1 MKSKC
6 KLVALFLSVSAPA
19 YAEQTMADLAAAASQ
34 IEQQLNLATSLSNSI
49 HGYGHSTS
57 IVETGVTDPALI
69 DQSMVDAYNS
79 AIDTVLNTAYLTAQ
93 DVFIEQHNTAIDN
106 LHTAMNDLVEATAVL
121 ATVSAVA
128 DMAATADTTQEQ
140 LQVQAALATTD
151 MTISQADVDNYNS
164 ALGAV
169 ETYAQQAGA
178 FLAAANNSN
187 MTAAVDNFAAANNV
201 AVASYTAISYTQSID
216 QFVIEFG
223 TAAYMEFNGAFSDNM
238 VSANDIWGQV
248 GYGG

>member
-34 IEQQLNLATSLSNSI
+34 IEAQLDLATSLSNNI
-49 HGYGHSTS
+49 HMYGHSTN

-106 LHTAMNDLVEATAVL
+106 LHSAMDDLVAATAVL

-128 DMAATADTTQEQ
+128 DMAASADTTQEQ

-151 MTISQADVDNYNS
+151 MTITQAEVDNFNS

-169 ETYAQQAGA
+169 ESYAQQAGA

-201 AVASYTAISYTQSID
+201 AVASYTAITYTQSVD

-223 TAAYMEFNGAFSDNM
+223 TAAYMEFNGAFASNM
-238 VSANDIWGQV
+238 KSATDIWGQV

>member
-1 MKSKC
+1 MKLKFSA
-6 KLVALFLSVSAPA
+6 VALFLSVSGPA
-19 YAEQTMADLAAAASQ
+19 YADQTMTNLAAAANQ
-34 IEQQLNLATSLSNSI
+34 IEAQLNLATSLSNSL

-69 DQSMVDAYNS
+69 DQQMLAAYNS
-79 AIDTVLNTAYLTAQ
+79 AIDAVLNTQYVTAQ
-93 DVFIEQHNTAIDN
+93 YVFMEQHNAAIDG

-128 DMAATADTTQEQ
+128 DMAESADTTQEQ
-140 LQVQAALATTD
+140 IQVQAALATTD
-151 MTISQADVDNYNS
+151 MTITQAEVDNFNS

-169 ETYAQQAGA
+169 ENYAQQAGA
-178 FLAAANNSN
+178 FLAAASN
-187 MTAAVDNFAAANNV
+187 TNVTAAVDNFAAANNV
-201 AVASYTAISYTQSID
+201 AVASYTAISYTQSMD

-223 TAAYMEFNGAFSDNM
+223 TMAYMEFNGAFASSM
-238 VSANDIWGQV
+238 KSADDIWGNV